1 MDILIPSAFGTE
13 AVVKRQLYK
22 LGYPDTVALDGK
34 VSLCGDWNDVARLNV
49 FLRSGERVLIKL
61 ATFNANTFDDV
72 YDNVFRVRWFDY
84 MDKNA
89 HVLVD
94 VKSSNSV
101 LGAIKAI
108 GGVMKKAIMN
118 SLYSKYKIPL
128 DENGDR
134 YVVGLY
140 IKNDVATLTLD
151 TSGEGLHKRGYRTLA
166 YSAPLKETLAATLI
180 DLTVYNK
187 DKQFA
192 DLFCGSG
199 TLPIEACLKALN
211 IAPGKNRNFD
221 FENWKNIDKN
231 CMKKAKEEALDCEIR
246 EKIKV
251 FAYDINKN
259 AISIA
264 RYHAKNAGVEE
275 YIHFQASDMREFS
288 SSKKYGVICSNPP
301 YGERLGEEKEVL
313 SLYRD
318 LGKLVSSLPDWNA
331 YILTS
336 HPMLEACY
344 GRNADKRRKL
354 FNANIQCCFYS
365 FMSKKPEM
373 IKE

>member
-1 MDILIPSAFGTE
+1 MDILVPSAFGAE

-22 LGYPDTVALDGK
+22 LGYADTIALDGK
-34 VSLCGDWNDVARLNV
+34 ISLTGDWDDVAKLNV

-61 ATFNANTFDDV
+61 SSFSATTFDEV
-72 YDNVFRVRWFDY
+72 YDNVSKVRWFEY
-84 MDKNA
+84 MDKSA
-89 HVLVD
+89 CVFVD
-94 VKSSNSV
+94 VKSVNSV
-101 LGAIKAI
+101 LGAVKSI
-108 GGVMKKAIMN
+108 GGVMKKAIMD
-118 SLYSKYKIPL
+118 SLYSKYHVTL
-128 DENGDR
+128 TENGAR
-134 YVVGLY
+134 YIVGLN
-140 IKNDVATLTLD
+140 IKNDVAPLTLD

-187 DKQFA
+187 DKYFA

-221 FENWKNIDKN
+221 FENWKNVDKS
-231 CMKKAKEEALDCEIR
+231 CVKRAKEEALDCELR

-264 RYHAKNAGVEE
+264 RFHAKNAGVEE

-301 YGERLGEEKEVL
+301 YGERLGEEKEITKL
-313 SLYRD
+313 YKDFGDLYR
-318 LGKLVSSLPDWNA
+318 SLPDWNA

-336 HPMLEACY
+336 HPLFENY
-344 GRNADKRRKL
+344 FGKNADKRRKL
-354 FNANIQCCFYS
+354 FNANLQCYFYS
-365 FMSKKPEM
+365 YMSKKPD
-373 IKE
+373 

>member
-1 MDILIPSAFGTE
+1 MDILVPSAFGAE

-22 LGYPDTVALDGK
+22 LGYSDTTALDGK
-34 VSLCGDWNDVARLNV
+34 VSLSGDWKDIARLNM
-49 FLRSGERVLIKL
+49 FLRSGERVLLKI
-61 ATFNANTFDDV
+61 ATFTATSFDEV
-72 YDNVFRVRWFDY
+72 YDNVSAIRWFDY
-84 MDKNA
+84 MDKSA
-89 HVLVD
+89 CVLVD
-94 VKSSNSV
+94 VKSVNST
-101 LGAIKAI
+101 LGAEKAV

-118 SLYSKYKIPL
+118 SLFAKYRVQL
-128 DENGDR
+128 LEDGAR
-134 YVVGLY
+134 YIVGLY

-199 TLPIEACLKALN
+199 TLPIEACIKALN
-211 IAPGKNRNFD
+211 IAPGKNRSFD
-221 FENWKNIDKN
+221 FENWKGIDKSVI
-231 CMKKAKEEALDCEIR
+231 KLTKEEALDGEIR

-251 FAYDINKN
+251 FGYDINKN

-264 RYHAKNAGVEE
+264 RFHAKNAGVEE
-275 YIHFQASDMREFS
+275 FIHFQASDMREFS
-288 SSKKYGVICSNPP
+288 SSKRFGVICSNPP
-301 YGERLGEEKEVL
+301 YGERLGEEKEVTK
-313 SLYRD
+313 LYKD
-318 LGKLVSSLPDWNA
+318 LGALVSALPDWNA

-336 HPMLEACY
+336 HPLFENCF

-354 FNANIQCCFYS
+354 YNANIQCCFYS
-365 FMSKKPEM
+365 YMSKKPDGF
-373 IKE
+373 KE

>member
-1 MDILIPSAFGTE
+1 MEILIPCAFGTE

-22 LGYPDTVALDGK
+22 LGYENTSVDDGKIKLDGDF
-34 VSLCGDWNDVARLNV
+34 SDVARLNV

-61 ATFNANTFDDV
+61 CSFTATTFDDV
-72 YDNVFRVRWFDY
+72 YDNVSKIRWFDY
-84 MDKNA
+84 MDKSA
-89 HVLVD
+89 CVLVD
-94 VKSSNSV
+94 VKSVNST
-101 LGAIKAI
+101 LGAVKAV
-108 GGVMKKAIMN
+108 GGVMKKAIMTYLQN
-118 SLYSKYKIPL
+118 KYKTQL
-128 DENGDR
+128 NEDGAR
-134 YVVGLY
+134 YIVRLN

-199 TLPIEACLKALN
+199 TLPIEACFKALN

-221 FENWKNIDKN
+221 FENWKDISPNYIKI
-231 CMKKAKEEALDCEIR
+231 AKEQANDTEIR

-251 FAYDINKN
+251 FGYDINKN

-264 RYHAKNAGVEE
+264 KYHAKNAGVED

-288 SSKKYGVICSNPP
+288 SSKRFGVICSNPP

-313 SLYRD
+313 GLYKD
-318 LGKLVSSLPDWNA
+318 LGKLVFSLPDWNT

-336 HPMLEACY
+336 HPLFEHTF
-344 GRNADKRRKL
+344 GKNADKRRKL
-354 FNANIQCCFYS
+354 FNGNIQCCFYS
-365 FMSKKPEM
+365 YMSKKPD
-373 IKE
+373 KN